1 MLNGLPR
8 NWLGEPGIQV
18 SAKLSALL
26 ARRNI
31 LLHNVVGNM
40 RQFIGTPPCSILPY
54 SRWLRSSESGSD
66 GGAWPPSQVW
76 SRIVVKCCVSAINMR
91 GEGLLGCYVPVGVKW
106 RGV

>member
-8 NWLGEPGIQV
+8 NWLGEPGIQA

-40 RQFIGTPPCSILPY
+40 RQFIGTPPCSI
-54 SRWLRSSESGSD
+54 EG
-66 GGAWPPSQVW
+66 
-76 SRIVVKCCVSAINMR
+76 KR
-91 GEGLLGCYVPVGVKW
+91 GNRFGDHRLILD
-106 RGV
+106 

>member
-40 RQFIGTPPCSILPY
+40 RQFIGNPAVFDSALFPLVEEFRIGF
-54 SRWLRSSESGSD
+54 RRGSV
-66 GGAWPPSQVW
+66 APVAS
-76 SRIVVKCCVSAINMR
+76 VVTDR
-91 GEGLLGCYVPVGVKW
+91 
-106 RGV
+106 R

>member
-8 NWLGEPGIQV
+8 NWLGEPGIQAG
-18 SAKLSALL
+18 AKLSALP

-54 SRWLRSSESGSD
+54 FRWLRSSESGS
-66 GGAWPPSQVW
+66 GGGVCPWQVW

-91 GEGLLGCYVPVGVKW
+91 REGLLGC
-106 RGV
+106 